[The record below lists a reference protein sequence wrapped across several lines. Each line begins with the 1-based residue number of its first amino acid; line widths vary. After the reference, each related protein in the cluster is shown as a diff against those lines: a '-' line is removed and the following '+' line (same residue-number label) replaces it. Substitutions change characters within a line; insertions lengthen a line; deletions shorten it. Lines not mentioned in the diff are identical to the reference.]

1 VRVWRAAPEEAAEV
15 SRLLIGFRDW
25 MGRTGEEPPDD
36 ALRASVE
43 RLIGR
48 DDTEYL
54 LGALGD
60 GEPPAGVAQLR
71 FRWGVWWAAEDCLLE
86 DLFVEE
92 AARRG
97 GLGRA
102 LVEATIERARERRC
116 RRLELDVNSENTAA
130 VALYRSQGFQ
140 TGQIGGQDLLMRRRV

>member
-1 VRVWRAAPEEAAEV
+1 MRALVQRV
-15 SRLLIGFRDW
+15 S
-25 MGRTGEEPPDD
+25 
-36 ALRASVE
+36 RASVSVDGDVVSAIGPG
-43 RLIGR
+43 LLVLLGIGR

-54 LGALGD
+54 LGALAE